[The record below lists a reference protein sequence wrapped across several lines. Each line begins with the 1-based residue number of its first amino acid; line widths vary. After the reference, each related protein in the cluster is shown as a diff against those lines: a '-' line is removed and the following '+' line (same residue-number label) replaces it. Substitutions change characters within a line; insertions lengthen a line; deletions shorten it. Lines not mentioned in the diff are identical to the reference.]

1 MSKEKKYV
9 SIKVVA
15 YAIRDFLYALLN
27 DGVSEYDIFITKED
41 DYLVVR
47 IPMES
52 LSSVRYKVSGDINCY
67 EVKENE

>member
-15 YAIRDFLYALLN
+15 YAIRDFLYALLDN
-27 DGVSEYDIFITKED
+27 GVSDCDIFITKED

-52 LSSVRYKVSGDINCY
+52 LSSGRYKVSGDINCY
-67 EVKENE
+67 EVKEDE

>member
-15 YAIRDFLYALLN
+15 YAIPDFLYALFN
-27 DGVSEYDIFITKED
+27 NGVSEYDILITKED
-41 DYLVVR
+41 DFLAIR

-67 EVKENE
+67 EVKEDE

>member
-15 YAIRDFLYALLN
+15 YAIRNFLYALLDN
-27 DGVSEYDIFITKED
+27 GVSDCDIFITKED

-67 EVKENE
+67 EVKKR